1 MLGLGMGIKP
11 QDILILLK
19 IIAMRQQPWRQ
30 VEISDELAISHAEV
44 SNSLERC
51 LQVGLIDEDKRT
63 PHKTALLEFIQYG
76 LKYVFA
82 AKPGPMVRGILTAH
96 AAPPFSSHI
105 VSDQTE
111 AYVWSWPE
119 GEARGQEV
127 EPPSTRLCRGPLKV
141 HPSFTKCWPS
151 SRLCVLA
158 GYANKKSILK
168 NSRFE

>member
-1 MLGLGMGIKP
+1 MGIKP

-19 IIAMRQQPWRQ
+19 IIAMRQRPWRQ
-30 VEISDELAISHAEV
+30 VEIADELAISRAEV

-63 PHKTALLEFIQYG
+63 PHKAALLEFIQYG

-96 AAPPFSSHI
+96 AAPPLSSQI

-111 AYVWSWPE
+111 AYVWPWPE

-127 EPPSTRLCRGPLKV
+127 EPLYPTVPRAIKGAPELYEMLALVDALRLGRVREQKIALEELKIRMMR
-141 HPSFTKCWPS
+141 S
-151 SRLCVLA
+151 
-158 GYANKKSILK
+158 
-168 NSRFE
+168 